1 MTPIRLR
8 KDTLMFKN
16 RSVEDLYAHMIAI
29 IVQAALG
36 VIWLKIS
43 AKVQSYFFNKIEAT
57 YWEQNIL
64 NEEL

>member
-1 MTPIRLR
+1 
-8 KDTLMFKN
+8 MFKN
-16 RSVEDLYAHMIAI
+16 LSVEDLSAHITAI

-36 VIWLKIS
+36 FIWLKIG

-57 YWEQNIL
+57 YWGQNLL